1 MNCELALEQM
11 LEADPEELA
20 VRGESDLASHLAG
33 CERCRAVASEMLA
46 GQEVLAKNLRTWE
59 AEGAVDTVLQGVRVQ
74 VRADRRRARTRVAL
88 LPLAAAAVFTL
99 VVTSDMWRSV
109 PPAPSPPTSAI
120 AVERRPSFAI
130 PPVTNA
136 VLLKTDNPKITV
148 VWFY

>member
-20 VRGESDLASHLAG
+20 ARGDSDLASHIAG
-33 CERCRAVASEMLA
+33 CKRCRAVASEILATQEMLA
-46 GQEVLAKNLRTWE
+46 ESLRTWE

-74 VRADRRRARTRVAL
+74 VRTDRRRARMRVAL

-109 PPAPSPPTSAI
+109 PPVPSPPTS

-130 PPVTNA
+130 PPATNA